1 MRVFHDTWLLFVPHM
16 KATLRNP
23 IWLMVDLFMPICY
36 MLLFTPL
43 LANLPTVSGG
53 QTAGAL
59 ATFTPGL
66 LIMMSL
72 YSVTFVG
79 YNLLFD
85 LRQGVIE
92 RLRVTPVSRLALLL
106 GRVLHNVTILLLQ
119 SVLLLLVAWLLGLH
133 ANLLGILATFILLVL
148 VGLLMA
154 SLSYALALAMKN
166 ENTMG
171 PALQVLTTP
180 LLLLS
185 GIILPLN
192 LAPPQ
197 IHAIA
202 DVNPLAY
209 AVYAARDLFIGDF
222 ADVKVLQ
229 GFVFLA
235 IMALLVLCWAA
246 SNFRRAIA

>member
-1 MRVFHDTWLLFVPHM
+1 MKVIRDTWLLFVPHM

-23 IWLMVDLFMPICY
+23 FWLLVDLFMPICY
-36 MLLFTPL
+36 ILLFAPL
-43 LANLPTVSGG
+43 LANVPNMSGFRT
-53 QTAGAL
+53 TATL
-59 ATFTPGL
+59 AVFTPGL
-66 LIMMSL
+66 LVMMSL

-106 GRVLHNVTILLLQ
+106 GRILHNVVILLAQ
-119 SVLLLLVAWLLGLH
+119 SVLLLLVAWFLGLR
-133 ANLLGILATFILLVL
+133 ANLVGILATLILLIL

-154 SLSYALALAMKN
+154 SFSYGLALVMKN

-171 PALQVLTTP
+171 PALQLLTTP

-197 IHAIA
+197 IRAIA
-202 DVNPLAY
+202 EVNPLAY
-209 AVYAARDLFIGDF
+209 AVDAARDLFNGNF

-229 GFVFLA
+229 GFVVLT
-235 IMALLVLCWAA
+235 IVALLVLWWAA
-246 SNFRRAIA
+246 HNFRRAIA

>member
-1 MRVFHDTWLLFVPHM
+1 MKVLYDTWLLFVPHM

-23 IWLMVDLFMPICY
+23 IWLLVDLFMPVCY
-36 MLLFTPL
+36 LLLFVPL
-43 LANLPTVSGG
+43 LANVSSFHSS
-53 QTAGAL
+53 GAL
-59 ATFTPGL
+59 AVFTPGV

-79 YNLLFD
+79 YNLLAE

-106 GRVLHNVTILLLQ
+106 GRVLHNIVILLLQ
-119 SVLLLLVAWLLGLH
+119 SILLLLVAWLLGLR
-133 ANLLGILATFILLVL
+133 ANLLGIAATFIVLIL

-154 SLSYALALAMKN
+154 SVSYALALAMKN

-171 PALQVLTTP
+171 PALQMLTTP

-192 LAPPQ
+192 LAPPA
-197 IHAIA
+197 IRAIA
-202 DVNPLAY
+202 EANPMAY
-209 AVYAARDLFIGDF
+209 AVDVARDLFSGNF
-222 ADVKVLQ
+222 ADIRELQ
-229 GFVFLA
+229 GLVFLT
-235 IMALLVLCWAA
+235 IVALLALCWAV